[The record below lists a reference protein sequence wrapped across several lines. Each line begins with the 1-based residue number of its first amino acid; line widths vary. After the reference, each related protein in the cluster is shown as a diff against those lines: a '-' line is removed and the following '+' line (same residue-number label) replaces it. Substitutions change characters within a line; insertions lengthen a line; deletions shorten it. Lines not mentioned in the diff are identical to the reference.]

1 MLTFLEHEA
10 NIWYGSNINAA
21 ARSTYKYV
29 VTGVSCGG
37 TLANPSRK
45 CFIAA
50 LLKSLSILF
59 GIRVITVSTGTAT
72 HINEMKARHAKGVIL
87 ESEKDPSTHTLCMGL
102 PTSLLCIHSIW
113 RVTLLATVELVWAS
127 FTVTSQRQLAAGG
140 NYVYNNPVSS
150 YVVAIAIFV
159 LGLHICCKNTNAS
172 LTLFLGCQKKGLE
185 QLAQV

>member
-37 TLANPSRK
+37 TLANLSRK
-45 CFIAA
+45 RFIVA

-72 HINEMKARHAKGVIL
+72 HINEMKARHAKGSSWSQRRILQHTPCVWDSRPHCYVSTASDEYIVGNRGIGLSLIHSHFSAAIGSWWQLRIQQSSVIL
-87 ESEKDPSTHTLCMGL
+87 C
-102 PTSLLCIHSIW
+102 
-113 RVTLLATVELVWAS
+113 
-127 FTVTSQRQLAAGG
+127 
-140 NYVYNNPVSS
+140 SS
-150 YVVAIAIFV
+150 HCNFCAWTAHM
-159 LGLHICCKNTNAS
+159 L
-172 LTLFLGCQKKGLE
+172 
-185 QLAQV
+185 

>member
-10 NIWYGSNINAA
+10 NIWYGSNINVA

-45 CFIAA
+45 HFIAA

-59 GIRVITVSTGTAT
+59 GIHVITVSTGTAT

-87 ESEKDPSTHTLCMGL
+87 ESEKDSSTHTLCMGL

-113 RVTLLATVELVWAS
+113 RVHCWQPWNWFEPHSQSLLSGNW
-127 FTVTSQRQLAAGG
+127 QL
-140 NYVYNNPVSS
+140 
-150 YVVAIAIFV
+150 VAITYTTIQC
-159 LGLHICCKNTNAS
+159 HPM
-172 LTLFLGCQKKGLE
+172 
-185 QLAQV
+185 